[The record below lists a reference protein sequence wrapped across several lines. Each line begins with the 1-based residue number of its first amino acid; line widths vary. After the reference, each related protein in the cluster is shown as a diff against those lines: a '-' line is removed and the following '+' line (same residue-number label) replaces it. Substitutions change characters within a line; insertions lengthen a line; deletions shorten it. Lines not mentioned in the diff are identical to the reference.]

1 MQLSYIAATSGD
13 LKRSQGIG
21 DCVVQARHVLLTTDR
36 PDLVQAAQGA
46 VPGVEVH
53 PMVSGPFIGRLEGTI
68 YCLVDWLLPQMSGM
82 EMCRKL
88 REYPATAHSHITLV
102 LDEDDA
108 DAKRRALAA
117 GADDYLIG
125 PLTPERLAAK
135 LREHWSNPNQT
146 HGTTM
151 LSLGDLAMDLV
162 AHRVTWRGKQV
173 PLMPNQFRLLA
184 HFLSH
189 PDQVFT
195 RNSLIAFV
203 SKDGEVSDERTVDV
217 WVKRLRRAFRSH
229 GAPNPIRTVHSVGYV
244 LDTDVINEKH
254 ALASGAMSRARP
266 GSARDVDLTTARSQQ

>member
-1 MQLSYIAATSGD
+1 MDHRDSGI
-13 LKRSQGIG
+13 S
-21 DCVVQARHVLLTTDR
+21 VVQARHVLLTTDR
-36 PDLVQAAQGA
+36 PGLVEAAQKA

-53 PMVSGPFIGRLEGTI
+53 LMVSGPFIGRLDGAI

-108 DAKRRALAA
+108 DAKRRALGA
-117 GADDYLIG
+117 GADDYLVG
-125 PLTPERLAAK
+125 PLTPERLADK

-146 HGTTM
+146 HGATVLT
-151 LSLGDLAMDLV
+151 LGDLAMDLV
-162 AHRVTWRGKQV
+162 AHRVTWRGKQIA
-173 PLMPNQFRLLA
+173 LMPNQFRLLA
-184 HFLSH
+184 HFLAH
-189 PDQVFT
+189 PNQVFT

-229 GAPNPIRTVHSVGYV
+229 GAPDPIRTVHSVGYV
-244 LDTDVINEKH
+244 LDTDMGQEKR
-254 ALASGAMSRARP
+254 ALPGGNLSRVRP
-266 GSARDVDLTTARSQQ
+266 AANRNTDLPTADSR